1 MISEVP
7 ERVEDIQDDQPG
19 INLGQ
24 RGGEGGRMVKPCAAW
39 NFHGDSEKVA
49 R

>member
-7 ERVEDIQDDQPG
+7 ERVEDIQDNQPG

-24 RGGEGGRMVKPCAAW
+24 RGRGGSHGEALCRVEFPWG
-39 NFHGDSEKVA
+39 F
-49 R
+49 